1 MYSRGSFWNMVW
13 MVEEDLE
20 EEEDF
25 NLDFG
30 FLGLDRRTRDDDDEL
45 EEEVLDGWNK
55 LLLVNV
61 MAFYLL
67 WMNG

>member
-1 MYSRGSFWNMVW
+1 MVW

-55 LLLVNV
+55 LLLVDV

-67 WMNG
+67 